1 MKHYVSFTSCIKS
14 TGAIP
19 TAPVELSSKNYVK
32 SMFALN
38 MCTTMFTKMQSLNS
52 YIVYYKK
59 INFTTVVQ
67 FIYAI
72 AA

>member
-1 MKHYVSFTSCIKS
+1 
-14 TGAIP
+14 
-19 TAPVELSSKNYVK
+19 
-32 SMFALN
+32 
-38 MCTTMFTKMQSLNS
+38 MFTKMQSLNS

>member
-1 MKHYVSFTSCIKS
+1 
-14 TGAIP
+14 
-19 TAPVELSSKNYVK
+19 
-32 SMFALN
+32 
-38 MCTTMFTKMQSLNS
+38 MFTKMQSLNS
-52 YIVYYKK
+52 YIVYYFKK